1 MIAARRTLGIMKK
14 TNLTLRISLILVV
27 TLLGLYK
34 VLMPPIAGAGARLP
48 HKHDFTWSGI
58 KANLSEN
65 IHLGLDLKGGT
76 HLVMHV
82 KTDEY
87 LKRLAEEN
95 ASTAQLAAKDAGL
108 EIKEAHAETTGNNYR
123 VIMTVT
129 DPAKVNDVRDAV
141 EKKVPELKDRN
152 AWSFSP
158 SGSTIS
164 WSMTSLAQR
173 TLADDATT
181 QAMRIIDSRFN
192 ALGVVEPTF
201 QRHGAQSSHQIL
213 LQMPGVTDPEHVKK
227 LLQGESRLELVHI
240 ISAPNPSPSQS
251 YASEQEAIAS
261 LSSGGV
267 IPANRRVLPYTER
280 AELSTATQDP
290 NTPKPQKW
298 VVVESPAIINGT
310 ELRSASA
317 VQSRGGGSDDY
328 QIAFSLK
335 PTGATKFGAW
345 TGANTNEYMGVVLNN
360 EVKSIAF
367 IKSQITDSGEIEGRF
382 TKQSADDLAL
392 ILRSGALPAPIE
404 YLEERTVGP
413 SLGQDS
419 IRSGVQAS
427 VVGLALVV
435 LFMLVYYRGSGINAV
450 VALLLNMLLMI
461 AGLMIFGATLTL
473 PGIAGIIL
481 TIGMAVDS
489 NVLIFERIREEMQT
503 GKTIPSAVDQGFK
516 RAFVTIIDTHV
527 TTTVSSLFLFVFG
540 TGPIRGFAV
549 TLILGLVVNLFS
561 AVYVSRTIFIW
572 HLGRKQRVDTLSI

>member
-1 MIAARRTLGIMKK
+1 MKK
-14 TNLTLRISLILVV
+14 TNLTFRISLIVV
-27 TLLGLYK
+27 ITLLGLYK
-34 VLMPPIAGAGARLP
+34 VLMPPVVGAGARLP
-48 HKHDFTWSGI
+48 HRQDFTRAGI
-58 KANLSEN
+58 KQNLQDN

-87 LKRLAEEN
+87 LARLTKDN
-95 ASTAQLAAKDAGL
+95 ANVAQNAAKEQGFDV
-108 EIKEAHAETTGNNYR
+108 KEAHAETGGNNYR
-123 VIMTVT
+123 VILTIG
-129 DPAKVNDVRDAV
+129 DPSKANDIRDAV

-152 AWSFSP
+152 AWSFAT
-158 SGSTIS
+158 SGNTIS
-164 WSMTSLAQR
+164 WSLSTLMQR

-181 QAMRIIDSRFN
+181 QAMRIMESRIN
-192 ALGVVEPTF
+192 ALGVAEPTI
-201 QRHGAQSSHQIL
+201 QSHGSQSSHQIL

-227 LLQGESRLELVHI
+227 LLAGESRLELVHI
-240 ISAPNPSPSQS
+240 ISSPNPAPSQTYS
-251 YASEQEAIAS
+251 TEQEAIAS
-261 LSSGGV
+261 LNSGGTV
-267 IPANRRVLPYTER
+267 PANRRVLPYTER
-280 AELSTATQDP
+280 VEAAAAATQDP
-290 NTPKPQKW
+290 NTPKPKRW
-298 VVVESPAIINGT
+298 VVVESPTIINGS

-317 VQSRGGGSDDY
+317 VQSRGGGSDEY

-345 TGANTNEYMGVVLNN
+345 TGANTNEYMGVVLND

-382 TKQSADDLAL
+382 SKQSADDLAL
-392 ILRSGALPAPIE
+392 TLRSGALPASIE

-413 SLGQDS
+413 SLGADS

-427 VVGLALVV
+427 LVGLALVV

-489 NVLIFERIREEMQT
+489 NVLIFERIREEVHT

-549 TLILGLVVNLFS
+549 TLVIGLLVNLFS

-572 HLGRKQRVDTLSI
+572 LLSRKQKMESLSI